1 MGGPYVLGQE
11 EDQLKLLRGSPHTEL
26 LKSFR
31 NLLPPTLPFSLLLRQ
46 YPEKMCIVHSLV
58 YAAVHLALPAA
69 PGFNTLIFGCNLRGA
84 GFHYHQD
91 AVPSLKAKNAPLIP
105 RQPVVTTVFYEQPQV
120 DSGKEVV
127 LWKPILN
134 FSPVQSK
141 SSGTGE

>member
-1 MGGPYVLGQE
+1 
-11 EDQLKLLRGSPHTEL
+11 
-26 LKSFR
+26 
-31 NLLPPTLPFSLLLRQ
+31 
-46 YPEKMCIVHSLV
+46 MCIVHSLV

-120 DSGKEVV
+120 DSGKELV